1 MMVLARAVQTKGWG
15 WSCFHAPCGISD
27 QTDHYRAVTRPTVHW
42 KYSRGSLRRFGS
54 SFSRFNTIMNLKIL
68 ILPGDGIGAEVTSA
82 AVDVLRAVAKKFGHT
97 LELSEGLIG
106 GVAIHKTGTPL
117 PQDTLDKALAAD
129 ATLMGAVGLPEF
141 DNAPP
146 GKRPEKGLLGIRAA
160 LDVFANL
167 RPVRTYPE
175 LIDSSPLKNHI
186 VDGTDMIIVRELT
199 AGLYYGQPRGIEND
213 RAFNTM
219 SYTRAEI
226 ERVTHTAFKLARNRR
241 KLVTSVDKSN
251 VLEVSQFW
259 RKVVI
264 EVAAQYPDVK
274 LEHILVDNAAM
285 QMVLRPTQFD
295 VMLTENTFGDILSD
309 IGGILA
315 GSIGMLPS
323 ASLGEKKGLYEPVH
337 GSAPDIAGQN
347 KANPL
352 GAIGSMAAMLEYTFD
367 LVNEANAVNAA
378 IGKVLAS
385 GRVTADLK
393 PKGTPATTDQV
404 GRAVSEAL

>member
-1 MMVLARAVQTKGWG
+1 
-15 WSCFHAPCGISD
+15 
-27 QTDHYRAVTRPTVHW
+27 
-42 KYSRGSLRRFGS
+42 
-54 SFSRFNTIMNLKIL
+54 MNLKIL
-68 ILPGDGIGAEVTSA
+68 ILPGDGIGAEVTRA
-82 AVDVLRAVAKKFGHT
+82 AVEVLHAVSKKFRHT
-97 LELSEGLIG
+97 LELSEGLLG
-106 GVAIHKTGTPL
+106 GVAIHKTGTPFPEETKKL
-117 PQDTLDKALAAD
+117 ALAAD

-141 DNAPP
+141 DAAPP
-146 GKRPEKGLLGIRAA
+146 SQRPEAGLLAIRQV
-160 LDVFANL
+160 LDVYANL

-186 VDGTDMIIVRELT
+186 VSGTDMIIVRELT
-199 AGLYYGQPRGIEND
+199 GGLYYGKPRGIEQD

-219 SYTRAEI
+219 SYSRAEI

-241 KLVTSVDKSN
+241 RLVHSVDKSN

-264 EVAAQYPDVK
+264 EVAAQYSDVK

-323 ASLGEKKGLYEPVH
+323 ASLGAARSDVTQGLYEPVH

-347 KANPL
+347 KANPF
-352 GAIGSMAAMLEYTFD
+352 GAIGSVAAMLEYTFG
-367 LVNEANAVNAA
+367 LLKEAEAVNAA
-378 IGKVLAS
+378 VGKVLAS
-385 GRVTADLK
+385 GRVTADLR